1 MFRICGCSGAKPQ
14 LLQDRHVNRHRH
26 MDRVADLFF
35 DEVGGEFGAAVARVA
50 DDDELQVAR
59 AEGQQ
64 RIVVQRGQ
72 NHVTDRLLQPIRDAQ
87 NEVLHVEGVQVEVQ
101 ERDLTLAPTLTG
113 QTQVQVQE
121 LLEDAKA
128 RAVIRT
134 WTSTWPVWM

>member
-1 MFRICGCSGAKPQ
+1 
-14 LLQDRHVNRHRH
+14 
-26 MDRVADLFF
+26 
-35 DEVGGEFGAAVARVA
+35 
-50 DDDELQVAR
+50 
-59 AEGQQ
+59 
-64 RIVVQRGQ
+64 
-72 NHVTDRLLQPIRDAQ
+72 VTDRLLQPIRDAQ